1 MRRKKMHAIQQPPGT
16 TVHPHPDATYVSLLE
31 SAIRLLSYTALAAAP
46 PLDTPTNHVTPT
58 SDHDVA
64 DKKQP
69 DTSAATSEADL
80 EQENMDLKREV
91 GLHQTVMPHHWCD
104 ISPCH
109 CCVPLQVEYLRE
121 ELRKARAELSECVF
135 FKEKAEAQ
143 LK

>member
-1 MRRKKMHAIQQPPGT
+1 MVKQEAHVPKPTPYDSKSLRRTASMRRKKMHAIQQPPGT

-31 SAIRLLSYTALAAAP
+31 SAIRLLSYTVLAAAP

-91 GLHQTVMPHHWCD
+91 GLRQTVMPHH
-104 ISPCH
+104 
-109 CCVPLQVEYLRE
+109 
-121 ELRKARAELSECVF
+121 
-135 FKEKAEAQ
+135 
-143 LK
+143 